1 MFFKRREYVFVFL
14 VTFDF
19 IQSFAQFCSVKGI
32 YHTIKSRRKVI
43 KMVVERRKS
52 KRILVDEDC
61 IIFIRGSSIK
71 AQLHD
76 ISGTGVS
83 FFVDDQHPFQEAE
96 QYEEVL
102 AFQSESYSGCCE
114 IVRIYTFNVLE
125 KALIGCRRR

>member
-1 MFFKRREYVFVFL
+1 
-14 VTFDF
+14 
-19 IQSFAQFCSVKGI
+19 
-32 YHTIKSRRKVI
+32 
-43 KMVVERRKS
+43 MVVERRES
-52 KRILVDEDC
+52 ERILVDEDC

-83 FFVDDQHPFQEAE
+83 FFVDDQHPYLEAK

-114 IVRIYTFNVLE
+114 IVRVDTFNTLE